1 MGHKTHPIGFRLG
14 VIREWQSRWFAG
26 NAKQYSANVIE
37 DWGIREVIRK
47 QYVEAGI
54 SRVEI
59 ERTAQDLTVNVHTA
73 RPGIV
78 IGRGGQRVDEL
89 RKVVEGAAGGK
100 RVRLNVLEIRQP
112 ELDAFLVARSVAD
125 QLERRVMYRR
135 ATRQAVMRS
144 MQAGARGIKVMV
156 SGRLGGAEIA
166 RREKVMDGRV
176 PLHTLRA
183 DIDYGL
189 AEANT
194 TMGRIGVKVWIYRGD
209 VFKEPERPQQPAAP
223 EVPAEIVAAAQEALA
238 AQDSAPPAAPAPAAP
253 EAESAAAAT
262 ESPVAAPA
270 AETPAVGG
278 GDGATAQANAANADG
293 EETA

>member
-14 VIREWQSRWFAG
+14 INKDWQSRWFAG
-26 NAKQYSANVIE
+26 RGQDYAAQVAEDMQIRGVIIKQYA
-37 DWGIREVIRK
+37 
-47 QYVEAGI
+47 EAGI

-59 ERTAQDLTVNVHTA
+59 ERSAQDLTVNVHTA

-89 RKVVEGAAGGK
+89 RKSVERAAMGK
-100 RVRLNVLEIRQP
+100 KVRLNVLEIRHP
-112 ELDAFLVARSVAD
+112 ELDAFLVARNIAE
-125 QLERRVMYRR
+125 QLERRVMFRR
-135 ATRQAVMRS
+135 ATRQAVMRT
-144 MQAGARGIKVMV
+144 MQAGAKGIKVQV

-189 AEANT
+189 AEAAT

-209 VFKEPERPQQPAAP
+209 ILAEKHRGQQIE
-223 EVPAEIVAAAQEALA
+223 EVVSGEL
-238 AQDSAPPAAPAPAAP
+238 SG
-253 EAESAAAAT
+253 
-262 ESPVAAPA
+262 
-270 AETPAVGG
+270 VGG
-278 GDGATAQANAANADG
+278 ANASA
-293 EETA
+293 